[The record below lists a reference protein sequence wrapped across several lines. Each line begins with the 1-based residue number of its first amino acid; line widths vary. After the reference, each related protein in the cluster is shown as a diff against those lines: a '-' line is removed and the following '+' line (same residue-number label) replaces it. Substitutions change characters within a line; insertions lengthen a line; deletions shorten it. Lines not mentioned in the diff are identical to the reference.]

1 MAKGGAGCIQG
12 NSQIDRTFLPEDP
25 VEHIAETIDGIG
37 GNSSGGTQMAHSI
50 KGPIDVGAAVD
61 KVKCSLL
68 FQHILLHQKFPLLR
82 KPELRSRIQ
91 HALVASE
98 DLGY

>member
-12 NSQIDRTFLPEDP
+12 NSHIDRTSFPEDP
-25 VEHIAETIDGIG
+25 LEHIAETIDRIG

-61 KVKCSLL
+61 KVKCSFFCHHHVL
-68 FQHILLHQKFPLLR
+68 
-82 KPELRSRIQ
+82 
-91 HALVASE
+91 
-98 DLGY
+98 